1 MGFLFFRSNPELTF
15 LKPFGFNAVALP
27 VATLRPTNTLLRT
40 TDTELT
46 LFGDLETVVTGDA
59 RPPSVSTDNVAPSNV
74 NGVQSSSLDLKAG
87 LSVLGNVL
95 KAFTGTSMDV
105 NDGFKKNKSVTFEY

>member
-1 MGFLFFRSNPELTF
+1 MGFLFFRSNPQLTF
-15 LKPFGFNAVALP
+15 LKPLGYNAVALP

-46 LFGDLETVVTGDA
+46 LFGDLETVVTGNA
-59 RPPSVSTDNVAPSNV
+59 KAPSLSTDNVAPSSV
-74 NGVQSSSLDLKAG
+74 NGVQSSSLDLKLG

-95 KAFTGTSMDV
+95 KALTGSTLDV
-105 NDGFKKNKSVTFEY
+105 DAGFKRTKSVT